1 MKKTLLLLTL
11 STLLG
16 SSLAFAQDQNEIEN
30 DQLGLVLPTII
41 KVTNNAST
49 EHAIWVTIYNT
60 IGRISDTACVLPS
73 DVIEFGG
80 YAPPFSYE
88 VRAEVKANMDCGGD
102 TIADISNSYSMSV
115 AYGIDADVFKSN
127 NEYKM
132 RLK

>member
-11 STLLG
+11 STVLS
-16 SSLAFAQDQNEIEN
+16 SSLAFAQDENEN
-30 DQLGLVLPTII
+30 DQLGLVFPTII

-49 EHAIWVTIYNT
+49 EHAIWVTIYNS

-73 DVIEFGG
+73 EVIEFGG
-80 YAPPFSYE
+80 YMPSPLSYE

-102 TIADISNSYSMSV
+102 TIADISNNYSMPV
-115 AYGIDADVFKSN
+115 TYGIDADVFKSN
-127 NEYKM
+127 NQYQM